1 MVDPKQNP
9 NLLKQVAFALMKLL
23 GGSRETT
30 KSHFKSQCVPSQ
42 MCKVSTSSHCFEK
55 HNDDSES
62 SDEDKEKPKKQP
74 GKNMDAINKLNSLL
88 KSMMEEESSPTKSIG
103 ASNIEIAQPRF
114 KNKRILESKDKS
126 KEEVKKV
133 LSESEKL
140 DEALTSAAHD
150 VATSFGGNVK
160 QTESELLHKL
170 LSRSESKPSN
180 VKETAKPSVSLNE
193 LIVGMKIDR
202 TKRSDAIPE
211 ENRAGQVRRILG
223 TRFQPPSRE
232 IPYETTLEE
241 KTQELRRPKICKFI
255 GGDIVGSKWSEI
267 SGRAPPQVVGRR
279 MSTPAVALADLGTI
293 RSRAHSSERVNLFD
307 SPPLGIFQPSDK
319 TKPASEISLPPELTT
334 WQRLHERELKLAV
347 THPPANI
354 YEEMIQWTEQGK
366 LWKFPIDNEQ
376 GLDEESKV
384 FFTEHI
390 FLEQHIESWCPKR
403 GPVRHFMELVC
414 VGLSKNPYITVQD
427 KKDHL
432 DWFRQYFE
440 SKKEILTEVGAL
452 AGEAQPQ
459 TSLEF

>member
-1 MVDPKQNP
+1 
-9 NLLKQVAFALMKLL
+9 
-23 GGSRETT
+23 
-30 KSHFKSQCVPSQ
+30 
-42 MCKVSTSSHCFEK
+42 
-55 HNDDSES
+55 
-62 SDEDKEKPKKQP
+62 
-74 GKNMDAINKLNSLL
+74 
-88 KSMMEEESSPTKSIG
+88 
-103 ASNIEIAQPRF
+103 
-114 KNKRILESKDKS
+114 
-126 KEEVKKV
+126 
-133 LSESEKL
+133 
-140 DEALTSAAHD
+140 
-150 VATSFGGNVK
+150 
-160 QTESELLHKL
+160 
-170 LSRSESKPSN
+170 
-180 VKETAKPSVSLNE
+180 
-193 LIVGMKIDR
+193 
-202 TKRSDAIPE
+202 
-211 ENRAGQVRRILG
+211 
-223 TRFQPPSRE
+223 
-232 IPYETTLEE
+232 
-241 KTQELRRPKICKFI
+241 
-255 GGDIVGSKWSEI
+255 
-267 SGRAPPQVVGRR
+267 
-279 MSTPAVALADLGTI
+279 MSTPAGALANLGTI
-293 RSRAHSSERVNLFD
+293 RSRAQWDTQRGGNIPRVYQLAERVNLFD

-452 AGEAQPQ
+452 AGETQPQ

>member
-1 MVDPKQNP
+1 MKPRSGDWVVTIDF
-9 NLLKQVAFALMKLL
+9 LKEA
-23 GGSRETT
+23 
-30 KSHFKSQCVPSQ
+30 
-42 MCKVSTSSHCFEK
+42 
-55 HNDDSES
+55 
-62 SDEDKEKPKKQP
+62 
-74 GKNMDAINKLNSLL
+74 AINSL
-88 KSMMEEESSPTKSIG
+88 
-103 ASNIEIAQPRF
+103 SNG
-114 KNKRILESKDKS
+114 SY
-126 KEEVKKV
+126 
-133 LSESEKL
+133 
-140 DEALTSAAHD
+140 EALTSAAHD
-150 VATSFGGNVK
+150 VATSFGGDVK

-170 LSRSESKPSN
+170 LSHSESKPSD
-180 VKETAKPSVSLNE
+180 VKETTKPSVSLNE

-202 TKRSDAIPE
+202 TKRSDAIPD

-223 TRFQPPSRE
+223 TRFQSPSRERFSGE
-232 IPYETTLEE
+232 IPYETTLGE
-241 KTQELRRPKICKFI
+241 KTQEQRRSKI
-255 GGDIVGSKWSEI
+255 
-267 SGRAPPQVVGRR
+267 
-279 MSTPAVALADLGTI
+279 
-293 RSRAHSSERVNLFD
+293 SSERVNLFD
-307 SPPLGIFQPSDK
+307 SPPLGIFQTSDK

-354 YEEMIQWTEQGK
+354 YEEMIQWTEHGK

-432 DWFRQYFE
+432 DWFGQYFE

-459 TSLEF
+459 TNLAF